1 MHYLRLRNCISVSR
15 HLAPLFLS
23 ASLPSV
29 SQHTYNHSNWIMLF
43 HVVLSAKNFILLS
56 SLSIHLNCFSK
67 LSIEV
72 KHTNRK
78 VHKSWKHNSAN
89 FHKWTRVLNQCSF
102 PSLGESS
109 SALQGSFCW
118 GPLTLLGRP
127 VTTPLRLSLPYSL
140 CPGYGNPQG
149 TPFPGEGRSLASA
162 LLRLPIMAFVFPLWV
177 LLADLVAINYC

>member
-29 SQHTYNHSNWIMLF
+29 SQHTYKHNNWIMLF
-43 HVVLSAKNFILLS
+43 MLLS
-56 SLSIHLNCFSK
+56 LPRILFYSHHCLYTSVVFSK

-78 VHKSWKHNSAN
+78 VHKSWKHNSVN
-89 FHKWTRVLNQCSF
+89 FHKWTHVLNQCSF
-102 PSLGESS
+102 PSLGKSS

-140 CPGYGNPQG
+140 WPGYGNPQG

-162 LLRLPIMAFVFPLWV
+162 LLRLPIMAFVLFSHCEC
-177 LLADLVAINYC
+177 Y